1 MRDPRERLRDMFE
14 AIEHIERYASQGR
27 DTFERDELI
36 QNWIVRHLQIIGEG
50 ARAMPQEVRERATN
64 VPWSK
69 IIGMHHI
76 LIHDYLREHLQA
88 FRMAYNFAKCLKTL
102 KGLTP
107 YEYICQSWQKEPE
120 RFTINPY
127 HHTLGLNP

>member
-36 QNWIVRHLQIIGEG
+36 QNWIVRHLQIIGEA
-50 ARAMPQEVRERATN
+50 ARATPQEVWERATN

-69 IIGMHHI
+69 IIGMRHI
-76 LIHDYLREHLQA
+76 LVHDYFQIDTDIVWDVVEQDLAGLKQALR
-88 FRMAYNFAKCLKTL
+88 
-102 KGLTP
+102 GLLD
-107 YEYICQSWQKEPE
+107 ELEAE
-120 RFTINPY
+120 
-127 HHTLGLNP
+127 